1 MSIYVLRNAASEG
14 ARVLAEALN
23 GRRIWKRDNQGL
35 FWGRRAHPRTV
46 GINRGDVIVCW
57 GTPLQTVPTGVRTI
71 NNVPLQTKFQDALK
85 LKEAGVS
92 TIEVSRQRPVARI
105 VPPAVDPVIAAYDA
119 AKEALNE
126 FAETRWARS
135 QVYIDGV
142 RGVIRDLTTL
152 LDALGRPAPVATPA
166 PPQGEWLGRSNDHV
180 GGDDLLAGDG
190 TDYFVKKEVFIN
202 EYRVHSF
209 NGKSIRA
216 GKKVLRDG
224 FAVAGQQTTG
234 QRVAHAWIRSW
245 DGGWRIA
252 YDGVSS
258 KQRHRDIAH
267 AAVKALGLTFGAVD
281 IGERQDGSL
290 VVLEVNRAPGL
301 EGGTIDVYKNAITAF
316 LQEVRA

>member
-1 MSIYVLRNAASEG
+1 MSIYVLRNSASES

-23 GRRIWKRDNQGL
+23 GRRVWKNQGGI
-35 FWGRRAHPRTV
+35 FSGRRLRPRPV
-46 GINRGDVIVCW
+46 PLNRGDVVVCW
-57 GTPLQTVPTGVRTI
+57 GTPIDTALPPGTRSI
-71 NNVPLQTKFQDALK
+71 NNIPLQSKYQDAIK

-92 TIEVSRQRPVARI
+92 TVEVTRQRPAPRPVG
-105 VPPAVDPVIAAYDA
+105 PPPTDPVIAAHA
-119 AKEALNE
+119 AARESMNE
-126 FAETRWARS
+126 FVDTRWARTP
-135 QVYIDGV
+135 VYADGV
-142 RGVIRDLTTL
+142 RGVIRDLNTL
-152 LDALGRPAPVATPA
+152 LETLGRPAPVATPA

-180 GGDDLLAGDG
+180 GGDDLLNNDG
-190 TDYFVKKEVFIN
+190 NDYFVKKEAFVN

-224 FAVAGQQTTG
+224 FQVGTGGQQT
-234 QRVAHAWIRSW
+234 AHPWIRSW

-258 KQRHRDIAH
+258 KQRHRDLAH

-281 IGERQDGSL
+281 IGERADGSL

-301 EGGTIDVYKNAITAF
+301 EGGTIDVYRNAIQGF
-316 LQEVRA
+316 LAEVRA